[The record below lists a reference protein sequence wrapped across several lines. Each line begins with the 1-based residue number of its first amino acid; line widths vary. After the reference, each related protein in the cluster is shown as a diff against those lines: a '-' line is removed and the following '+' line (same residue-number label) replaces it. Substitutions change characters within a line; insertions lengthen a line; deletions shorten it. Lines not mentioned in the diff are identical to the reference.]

1 MSYPCTECEKMFDN
15 PQALGGHMR
24 SHVYKR
30 PKPTGE
36 PAEVPGGTSG
46 IAEADQAALEPMEFN
61 VSVVSTSSSAVSSC
75 SLAAHVPVPPPLPPP
90 TPLDLTCQTCG
101 QKFTTSQGL
110 GGHRSGTC
118 GQQARD
124 AGINKAAR
132 KKRRLE
138 ELEEQGTEGKEGSKA
153 GKGSR
158 AGGQGSK

>member
-1 MSYPCTECEKMFDN
+1 
-15 PQALGGHMR
+15 MR

-30 PKPTGE
+30 PKPE
-36 PAEVPGGTSG
+36 PPAVSGGSSG

-61 VSVVSTSSSAVSSC
+61 VSVVSTASSAVSSC

-110 GGHRSGTC
+110 GGHRSGSC

-124 AGINKAAR
+124 AGISKAAR
-132 KKRRLE
+132 KKKRLE
-138 ELEEQGTEGKEGSKA
+138 ELEEQGTEGSRAGSKV
-153 GKGSR
+153 GSR
-158 AGGQGSK
+158 AGQ